1 MISDLVEKE
10 LERIKAKKWA
20 DITQEEK
27 NDLLRL
33 VWIGHEVERY
43 TLYSDDPC
51 AMLKSFALRKEDIDL
66 LDKLDPQ
73 GTSWVQH

>member
-10 LERIKAKKWA
+10 IDRIKAKEWV

-33 VWIGHEVERY
+33 VWLAREVERY

-51 AMLKSFALRKEDIDL
+51 AMLKSFALRKEDIEL

>member
-10 LERIKAKKWA
+10 LERIKAKEWA

-33 VWIGHEVERY
+33 VWIGHEV
-43 TLYSDDPC
+43 
-51 AMLKSFALRKEDIDL
+51 
-66 LDKLDPQ
+66 
-73 GTSWVQH
+73 